1 MIKLYSDDISNYRT
15 SSRNIRRNM
24 TEKIKEEEETKRK
37 LEEINGDDATS
48 HSMKTEL

>member
-1 MIKLYSDDISNYRT
+1 MTFLIIEPPPEILERERSKKKLKKN
-15 SSRNIRRNM
+15 
-24 TEKIKEEEETKRK
+24 

>member
-1 MIKLYSDDISNYRT
+1 MITFLIIEPPPEILEE
-15 SSRNIRRNM
+15 IRQR
-24 TEKIKEEEETKRK
+24 KIKEEEEAKRK